1 MPVQNAEV
9 AAMFDQAA
17 ELLEIKGENQFR
29 VRAYRR
35 AARVI
40 EGLPQSV
47 KSLLS
52 AGRDLSELP
61 GIGKDLAGKIAE
73 IVESGHF
80 PLLDS
85 LKRKLPGELGEIATL
100 PGLGPKRVKV
110 LHDKL
115 KVSTLDDLRR
125 ILKKGRLHETRG
137 FGPIIEKKL
146 TAALEKP
153 APKKRFK
160 LSVAEAEAEALVAFL
175 RDSGRVVVAGSYRRR
190 RDTVG
195 DLDVV
200 VTAADGAA
208 VGNKLVG
215 YENVAEVLAHGPT
228 RTTVVLRSGLQV
240 DVRAVPERSYGAALL
255 YFTGSQAHNI
265 ALRGIAAHRGW
276 KLNEYGL
283 FSGRRRIAGLT
294 EEEIYNKLRLAF
306 IPPEL
311 REDRGEIALAAQ
323 DKLPRLVTPAD
334 IRGDLHVHS
343 DWTDG
348 TAPIEA
354 MAAAAKARGYA
365 YIALTDHSRRV
376 AMAHGLDPARL
387 TRQAHEI
394 DRLNERLDGLTI
406 LKGIEVDILKDGR
419 LDLPDTSLAKLDVVV
434 AAVHSYF
441 DLPREAQTDRVI
453 RAMSNRHVSII
464 AHPTGRLIGEREPY
478 DIDMERVIT
487 AARDLGCHLEVN
499 SQPDRLDLNDNHIH
513 AAKQA
518 GVKLAISTDAHSAD
532 AYECIRF
539 GIDQA
544 RRGWL
549 TADDVLNT
557 RPLAELRRMLRREE
571 ARRRFSLY
579 RPETRCSIRAEY
591 SSRQCR
597 FIP

>member
-1 MPVQNAEV
+1 VPVQNAEI
-9 AAMFDQAA
+9 ADMFDQAA

-47 KSLLS
+47 KSMLS
-52 AGRDLSELP
+52 SGKDLSELP

-73 IVESGHF
+73 IVETGHF

-85 LKRKLPGELGEIATL
+85 LKKKLPGELGEIAAL
-100 PGLGPKRVKV
+100 PGLGPKRVKL

-115 KVSTLDDLRR
+115 KVNTLDDLRR
-125 ILKKGRLHETRG
+125 ILKTGRLHDIRG
-137 FGPIIEKKL
+137 FGPVIERKL
-146 TAALEKP
+146 AAALEKP
-153 APKKRFK
+153 VAARRFK

-175 RDSGRVVVAGSYRRR
+175 RGRGRVVVAGSFRRR

-200 VTAADGAA
+200 VTSTDGAA
-208 VGNKLVG
+208 VGDKLVQ

-240 DVRAVPERSYGAALL
+240 DVRAVPEESYGAALL
-255 YFTGSQAHNI
+255 YFTGSKAHNI
-265 ALRGIAAHRGW
+265 ALRNIAVHHGW

-283 FSGRRRIAGLT
+283 FSGKRRIAGAT
-294 EEEIYNKLRLAF
+294 EEDIYKKLGLAY
-306 IPPEL
+306 IAPEL
-311 REDRGEIALAAQ
+311 REDRGEIALAAA
-323 DKLPRLVTPAD
+323 DTLPVLITRAD

-354 MAAAAKARGYA
+354 MAAAAAARGHQ

-387 TRQAHEI
+387 AKQAREI
-394 DRLNERLDGLTI
+394 DRVNERLRGLTI
-406 LKGIEVDILKDGR
+406 LKGIEVDILKDGS
-419 LDLPDTSLAKLDVVV
+419 LDLPDASLAKLDIVV

-441 DLPREAQTDRVI
+441 DLPRAEQTARVI
-453 RAMSNRHVSII
+453 RAMSNPHVSII

-478 DIDMERVIT
+478 EIDMERVIA
-487 AARDLGCHLEVN
+487 AARDFGCCLEIN
-499 SQPDRLDLNDNHIH
+499 SQPERLDLSETHVY

-518 GVKLAISTDAHSAD
+518 GVKLAISTDAHAVDSFD
-532 AYECIRF
+532 YIRF

-549 TADDVLNT
+549 TAADVINT
-557 RPLAELRRMLRREE
+557 RPLGELRKVLRR
-571 ARRRFSLY
+571 
-579 RPETRCSIRAEY
+579 RAA
-591 SSRQCR
+591 SRAA
-597 FIP
+597 